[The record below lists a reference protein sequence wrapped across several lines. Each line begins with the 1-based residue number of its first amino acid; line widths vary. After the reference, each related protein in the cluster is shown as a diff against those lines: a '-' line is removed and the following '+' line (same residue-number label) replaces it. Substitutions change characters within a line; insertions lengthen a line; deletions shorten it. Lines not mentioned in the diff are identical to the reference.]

1 MEKARSSQSP
11 PHTIITMYNMR
22 YARIL
27 SHPRVGV
34 RVLFILRVVRAFV
47 LVRSGPRM
55 MFGDSSSRD
64 SSIHDSDSISIS
76 CTRFVASI
84 RARIHSFVARHR
96 SIDRSIDADARRV
109 SVGRSDRIGSDH
121 RRYHPCASDGRA
133 RRPSRPRRRGTD
145 DGGRGAET
153 ATGTGTAERGSSWVV
168 NRESV
173 VGLLDPCRGGRSSST
188 GTTTGTGTSAGRDR
202 GREVGVVVVATA
214 TVVVISGRARSMN
227 RGTARAGGWANRRTT
242 RRRSRR
248 VRFLG
253 KRWSSRTRRR
263 SGTRGTYA

>member
-34 RVLFILRVVRAFV
+34 RVRVLFILRVVRAFV
-47 LVRSGPRM
+47 LVRSGPLV

-109 SVGRSDRIGSDH
+109 SVGRSDRIGSDRITVDTIH
-121 RRYHPCASDGRA
+121 A
-133 RRPSRPRRRGTD
+133 RRMDVRVDRRVHVDEERTTADGARKPRPGPGRR
-145 DGGRGAET
+145 
-153 ATGTGTAERGSSWVV
+153 
-168 NRESV
+168 N
-173 VGLLDPCRGGRSSST
+173 
-188 GTTTGTGTSAGRDR
+188 AGR
-202 GREVGVVVVATA
+202 
-214 TVVVISGRARSMN
+214 
-227 RGTARAGGWANRRTT
+227 
-242 RRRSRR
+242 
-248 VRFLG
+248 LG
-253 KRWSSRTRRR
+253 S
-263 SGTRGTYA
+263 